1 VLTLIHG
8 CCIGG
13 SGEWIHESQ
22 CWKVMK
28 EALITKSSAVG
39 TLNDFYTP
47 PFRVGWAEELMPAAA
62 VMHSIEEAMD

>member
-1 VLTLIHG
+1 
-8 CCIGG
+8 
-13 SGEWIHESQ
+13 
-22 CWKVMK
+22 MK